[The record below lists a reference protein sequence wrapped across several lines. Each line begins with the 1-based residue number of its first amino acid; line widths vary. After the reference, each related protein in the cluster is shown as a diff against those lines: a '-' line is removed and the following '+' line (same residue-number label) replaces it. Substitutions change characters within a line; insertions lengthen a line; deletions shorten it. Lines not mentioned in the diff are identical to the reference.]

1 MAEQTLQT
9 TQTNV
14 IPAEKR
20 TATTREESRFQIPP
34 VDIYEDKDGLTV
46 IVDMPGVDKENAD
59 VRVDNN
65 ILTIQGTV
73 KPEVKGESV
82 YNEYLLLDYFRQFEL
97 SDFVDKSRISAE
109 LKHGTLTIHLP
120 KMEKAKPKQIAV
132 SIE

>member
-73 KPEVKGESV
+73 KPQAKGEGI
-82 YNEYLLLDYFRQFEL
+82 YNEFLLLDYFRQFEL
-97 SDFVDKSRISAE
+97 SDFVDQSKISAE
-109 LKHGTLTIHLP
+109 LKHGALTIHLP
-120 KMEKAKPKQIAV
+120 KQEKAKPKQISV
-132 SIE
+132 SVD